1 MRYWIKRLS
10 GWESLLLISLTL
22 VGGCA
27 LTPDGDDLLPD
38 EGPTTLQVYEQHL
51 AGEIAGESADESD
64 NDSESVGSPQPT
76 VVIVGESIAPGARAP
91 SRRSHAA
98 LRDLQRDFQRVPNPE
113 IIGYVYPHL
122 TANVPVPGYYT
133 VFPLY
138 EGIHY
143 AEPGEGR
150 LAQETVP

>member
-1 MRYWIKRLS
+1 MRYWIKRLN
-10 GWESLLLISLTL
+10 GWVSLLLISLIL

-27 LTPDGDDLLPD
+27 LTPDDDDLLPD

-51 AGEIAGESADESD
+51 AGEIAGQSD
-64 NDSESVGSPQPT
+64 NDSEAVDSPQLT
-76 VVIVGESIAPGARAP
+76 TVIVGEPIAPGERAP

-133 VFPLY
+133 MFPLY

-150 LAQETVP
+150 LAQETGP